1 MKKALASAIAGI
13 LSFSSLAMATPIVGL
28 GLPTDDINLSGG
40 TVIDFEG
47 GPVDAPSLSLS
58 GVTITSYRNIVVDTI
73 FAGSFNTRGQYY
85 LNNFLPGGQ
94 LQPPAQDKLEMW
106 YRFDFSTGTD
116 AFGFLFGASDIDW
129 TLSAFDNNDLLLE
142 DMTILPVQSS
152 NDGDY
157 FGIAQ
162 LGISYAILSATI
174 EMPGNIITDDYV
186 FIDNFTFRNARQVPE
201 PAPLAL
207 LGLGLIGLCLSRR
220 RK

>member
-1 MKKALASAIAGI
+1 MQKIFTIAIAGI
-13 LSFSSLAMATPIVGL
+13 LSFASQAMATPIAGL

-47 GPVDAPSLSLS
+47 GPVNAPSLSLS
-58 GVTITSYRNIVVDTI
+58 GVTFTSYRNIVVDTV
-73 FAGSFNTRGQYY
+73 FAGNLNTRGQYY
-85 LNNFLPGGQ
+85 LNNFLPDGQ

-106 YRFDFSTGTD
+106 FRFDFENSTD
-116 AFGFLFGASDIDW
+116 AFGFLLGASDMNW
-129 TLSAFDNNDLLLE
+129 TLSAFDTNGLLE

-157 FGIAQ
+157 FGIAHQ
-162 LGISYAILSATI
+162 GISYAILSATI
-174 EMPGNIITDDYV
+174 EIPGIVIDDYV
-186 FIDNFTFRNARQVPE
+186 FIDNFTYRNARQVPE

-207 LGLGLIGLCLSRR
+207 LGLGLIGLGLLKR